1 MYAFL
6 IKPLAMF
13 VSSLSIGCSV
23 NSVQR
28 FHKVLQAEKRKKRK
42 KQRLNA
48 PFLPFLRP
56 SSAVSRR
63 KDATNGCKMSHAP
76 RQPIKVDAEPDLAVR
91 TSSPADKSIQR

>member
-1 MYAFL
+1 
-6 IKPLAMF
+6 MF

-28 FHKVLQAEKRKKRK
+28 FHKVLQAEKRKKSK

-48 PFLPFLRP
+48 PFLPLLRP
-56 SSAVSRR
+56 SSAVSQR

-91 TSSPADKSIQR
+91 ASSPADKSIQR